1 VPPPHPAIRAILV
14 CDLLIRDERTR
25 KVSLIGITEQ
35 IDAQRF
41 PWTLHSLFV
50 WATITDGQGDYRIRL
65 DLVRLE
71 DLAASHILDELDVTL
86 HDRNSMGELNF
97 NLSGLVIDRAGRYE
111 LALHANDRLVGTK
124 SIDVIQGLGDRA

>member
-1 VPPPHPAIRAILV
+1 MPPPHPVIRAILV

-35 IDAQRF
+35 IDAQQF

-111 LALHANDRLVGTK
+111 LALYANDRLVGTK
-124 SIDVIQGLGDRA
+124 SIDVIQSLGDRA

>member
-1 VPPPHPAIRAILV
+1 MAPPHPAIRAILV

-50 WATITDGQGDYRIRL
+50 WD
-65 DLVRLE
+65 
-71 DLAASHILDELDVTL
+71 
-86 HDRNSMGELNF
+86 DRNSMGELNF

-111 LALHANDRLVGTK
+111 LALYANDRLVGTK
-124 SIDVIQGLGDRA
+124 SIDVIQSLGDRA

>member
-1 VPPPHPAIRAILV
+1 MPLPHPAIRAILV

-86 HDRNSMGELNF
+86 HDRNSMG
-97 NLSGLVIDRAGRYE
+97 
-111 LALHANDRLVGTK
+111 GTK

>member
-1 VPPPHPAIRAILV
+1 MAPPYPAIRAILV

-41 PWTLHSLFV
+41 PWTLHSVFV

-71 DLAASHILDELDVTL
+71 DLAASHTLDELDVRL
-86 HDRNSMGELNF
+86 HDRNAMGDLTC
-97 NLSGLVIDRAGRYE
+97 NLSR
-111 LALHANDRLVGTK
+111 RLMARG
-124 SIDVIQGLGDRA
+124 